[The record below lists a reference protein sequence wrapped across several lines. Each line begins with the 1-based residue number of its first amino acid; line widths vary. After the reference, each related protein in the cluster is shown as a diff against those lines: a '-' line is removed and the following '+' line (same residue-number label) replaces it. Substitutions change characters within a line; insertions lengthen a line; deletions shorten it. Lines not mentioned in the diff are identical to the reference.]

1 MISSSVPVPD
11 PTPVEPCEGCGMLLD
26 IAEMLPL
33 TVVECPGCGNA
44 ITVLQRFGQFR
55 LESLLGTGGMG
66 AVYKAFD
73 VALQRHLALKILQR
87 NWSHDALLTAQFEKE
102 AALTARVNHPNVVR
116 VYSTGK
122 AHGMFYIAM
131 ELVDRGSLDSIM
143 EEKGRLP
150 EAEVLQVGIQVAEG
164 LEAATRAGLIHRDIK
179 PGNILFGENGRA
191 KIVDFGLALQS
202 NQAESSLGE
211 IWGTPFYVSPET
223 LASKPEDLRSDMY
236 ALGSSLW
243 HALTGA
249 PPYSSTSTSVH
260 ELLHLK
266 KRPVDLAVAFPGLHP
281 RTAATLNRTV
291 APEPSDRFPDYPTL
305 AAELRAA
312 LAELQA
318 AHAPPPV
325 PVKARSPKRAT
336 ALVVLACLAGG
347 GVWWAKHQGKPPADM
362 RPAITEQALLPDEER
377 LAKACALLAQPA
389 QLDLA
394 LRRLELISR
403 SPDLRPELQIWSAVA
418 LGTGYALRG
427 EPARQASAIGGL
439 PENLAPL
446 WKTFALRLKT
456 ASSVARS
463 AGNDTPLS
471 PEEQAVFFLW
481 QALAKVSQEA
491 PEAAIS
497 LLQKGTAISISEGLP
512 FVKQLLSV
520 ASVLRKDLDT
530 LVAMER
536 DFLAPVKTLGASVR
550 TQQAESFQ
558 AGLHPVL
565 AHSKRVATLLQN
577 AKTELPQPPK
587 QNTAAGPI
595 PVATPPTT
603 LPPPI
608 VARAA
613 KPPPPSPA
621 EETSLDELRVKV
633 PLQILA
639 FQFKGARD
647 KTATFAPKNAQ
658 QEAQKALIL
667 RQTDEVEALFR
678 WCLQQVNQG
687 GTLPSPIMRNGA
699 PFKSDPVRA
708 DERNL
713 FVKPDPSAP
722 PLPIAW
728 AELSPLFLVKLLQF
742 RAASLQNPTQRAELL
757 WGAGTVHLLLG
768 SKKSATDFLE
778 EAAKLNPGYRAA
790 LQALFAPEP
799 TP

>member
-1 MISSSVPVPD
+1 MISPSDPVPD
-11 PTPVEPCEGCGMLLD
+11 PTPVEPCGACSMLLD

-131 ELVDRGSLDSIM
+131 ELVDRGSLDSAM
-143 EEKGRLP
+143 EAKGRLP
-150 EAEVLQVGIQVAEG
+150 EAEVLQIGIQVAEG
-164 LEAATRAGLIHRDIK
+164 LDAANRAGLIHRDIK
-179 PGNILFGENGRA
+179 PGNILFSENGRA

-249 PPYSSTSTSVH
+249 PPYPSTSTSVH

-266 KRPVDLAVAFPGLHP
+266 KSPVDLTLAFPGLNS
-281 RTAATLNRTV
+281 RTAAALNRTV
-291 APEPSDRFPDYPTL
+291 APEPADRFSDYPSL
-305 AAELRAA
+305 AAELRGA
-312 LAELQA
+312 LAEIQA
-318 AHAPPPV
+318 PEQKASAV
-325 PVKARSPKRAT
+325 PRRPRAAKRAL
-336 ALVVLACLAGG
+336 ALLFVACLASGAA
-347 GVWWAKHQGKPPADM
+347 WWAARQGRPSAD
-362 RPAITEQALLPDEER
+362 PTLGTAELAVLSDEER
-377 LAKACALLAQPA
+377 LAKACSLLAQPA

-403 SPDLRPELQIWSAVA
+403 SPELRPELQVWSAVA

-427 EPARQASAIGGL
+427 EPARQAAALGGL
-439 PENLAPL
+439 PEDLPPL
-446 WKTFALRLKT
+446 WKNFALRLKT
-456 ASSVARS
+456 ASSVSRAAS
-463 AGNDTPLS
+463 AGPALS
-471 PEEQAVFFLW
+471 PEEQAVVLLW
-481 QALAKVSQEA
+481 QGLAKLSQEA
-491 PEAAIS
+491 SEAA
-497 LLQKGTAISISEGLP
+497 LPFLQKASAVPGSDVLP

-520 ASVLRKDLDT
+520 VPVLARDLGT
-530 LVAMER
+530 LTAMER
-536 DFLAPVKTLGASVR
+536 EFLGTGKSLSVAVR
-550 TQQAESFQ
+550 TQQAETLQ
-558 AGLHPVL
+558 ARLHPVL
-565 AHSKRVATLLQN
+565 AHSKRVSVLLQN
-577 AKTELPQPPK
+577 ARIEHPPLPK
-587 QNTAAGPI
+587 QAP
-595 PVATPPTT
+595 ATSPAPA
-603 LPPPI
+603 LPPPRP
-608 VARAA
+608 ASAA
-613 KPPPPSPA
+613 AAPA
-621 EETSLDELRVKV
+621 KQPTPAPAATTSLDELRVKV

-639 FQFKGARD
+639 FQFKGARE
-647 KTATFAPKNAQ
+647 KISAFLPKAQQ
-658 QEAQKALIL
+658 QEAQKTLLL
-667 RQTDEVEALFR
+667 RQTDEVESLFR
-678 WCLQQVNQG
+678 WCLQQVNSG

-699 PFKSDPVRA
+699 PFKSDPFRA
-708 DERNL
+708 DEQTL
-713 FVKPDPSAP
+713 FVKTDTGAP

-728 AELSPLFLVKLLQF
+728 QEISPLFLVKILQF
-742 RAASLQNPTQRAELL
+742 RSASLQNPTQRAELL

-768 SKKSATDFLE
+768 SQKSGADFLQ
-778 EAAKLNPGYRAA
+778 EAAKLNPAYRAA